1 MPPQTDGDP
10 LERGLRQKLL
20 ARTREDL
27 AAMRAAAQAQDFPIV
42 VRLSHR
48 LAGAA
53 GALGLD
59 ALSHAARELE
69 RDGEKGDAPQVRSR
83 LDAVAA
89 ELDRVI
95 ALPAH

>member
-1 MPPQTDGDP
+1 MSPLPDDP
-10 LERGLRQKLL
+10 LERGLRLQLL
-20 ARTREDL
+20 ARTREDVH
-27 AAMRAAAQAQDFPIV
+27 AMRAAAQSRDFPIV

-59 ALSHAARELE
+59 ALSHAARELQ
-69 RDGEKGDAPQVRSR
+69 RDGERRDAPRVRAR

-95 ALPAH
+95 ALRAD